1 MTVQAQ
7 FKIEVDWADDE
18 DNPYGHTASD
28 VTNLLN
34 SWKHTYG
41 NSVYLEDREARIDV
55 GEGQV
60 QLRYDESTFGSL
72 GTVSQDQLSAIH
84 KVKLTEI
91 VTDTVCWEGL
101 IEYSTEFDAHFT
113 SGDVLQF
120 NLHGKGYLKD
130 GGTWTYPRGSSAG
143 GTVEQG
149 LQVVV
154 SEDPIEPDDFILT
167 GTIGSALP
175 TRMIVT
181 TDGRLIGQNSAGK
194 IIELEGETRRE
205 YDAIAVNKTETDPG
219 RDGRFTTNV
228 TRTYKNYVISQTD
241 ASDFSG
247 TSSVTGDIP
256 DYMQTLPDGRAV
268 GRLAD
273 GTLVELDGPDRRDDD
288 PIFND
293 STRHFQGFLR
303 SSPITVT
310 RHILN
315 TTNTG
320 RMYAM
325 DNQSDIADA
334 YTHTGFFVENF
345 QFPDGNL
352 RCFTQYDG
360 NFYTVDDATEVLVK
374 FPIDDP
380 PTSSGSATTVTATT
394 TRLYFYNS
402 GSGEIIVTDRRG
414 RRQETEDVT
423 LDVGD
428 GQITNIPSIKIR
440 NNKIYAMNSA
450 DREINVY
457 SISGVSESG
466 SDFDL
471 GSTNNMFSCDVS
483 GDTHFVLHDAS
494 LAATNR
500 ISGYELINGTRTL
513 TDYIELATAGFYS
526 DFVVDGTTIYALQQ
540 SSRKIEVYEK
550 DDSGTSYTYMPNK
563 TISLTRGTWT
573 SIDKVGDLL
582 IVNDTI
588 EQVVVKM
595 DVNVNPGIQL
605 HASKWRGIAVTEDRI
620 LILSETEETLFSYMH
635 DGTAVTAEN
644 LVLGTGRPD
653 TNNVRWTGVAVANGI
668 TYLIDL
674 LSLAILAVDEDG
686 ELLLSSVIRIPGGTF
701 YNGLTVSDDYIWIC
715 DQIQNRAIAY
725 TFEGAVV
732 PTASIQLATGR
743 RRYTGIAFTPANHIV
758 LADEDVDEDNYIVPA
773 TVGVVDETT
782 QYDGPMVA
790 YSNALWRSRRVTGRE
805 YISYV
810 SGSAPSE
817 VSLRPTDNWRYTE
830 HPYRPN
836 VDTMRVQWSWPA
848 GEIETR
854 TWDNREFA
862 GHNYSRGSN
871 GQIFVSSA
879 QRVGATTSNELRS
892 GTRTYFTH
900 NDTLYL
906 VRDGSLYTVSDI
918 STGDATTTLVG
929 SLANA
934 INAPRA
940 ITQIDN
946 YNYLISNDGS
956 GWYNNNDLDN
966 TPTLIDSFASGI
978 RPHAISY
985 TPTHIYVYNLTNGN
999 YWRADRERD
1008 LLSSHDSTIERA
1020 IAATVSRVTKV
1031 TTFTGP
1037 VFHFQNRIWRARRT
1051 RTRTYNS
1058 WTNGSEDPIPGGDW
1072 LDSVTY
1078 DSGIHSTTTEYSW
1091 TAGEHDISNTDIW
1104 DFAGHGTSRGADG
1117 TLTINTNPSSGGNV
1131 PTTLRT
1137 GNPLYFPA
1145 AGGLYVIQNQSLY
1158 LATGFPGSSELSL
1171 IGTLSSAI
1179 NNPKAAIYVGDR
1191 AYVLGNSGTNIYQF
1205 DNLNGTSV
1213 SDLGALPSSL
1223 SLEYLSYTAEQI
1235 YAYEQSGTREIYQVD
1250 RFTRTAREPE
1260 PDDPESEIRSLV
1272 DSFDIEYF
1280 DETDEGY
1287 GKPAFDY
1294 VRALAEDLGVE
1305 FNESK
1310 SSPVPDTVSGLVR
1323 YGPQSDIT
1331 LADRAYTGWTGQFMF
1346 ALRDG
1351 NIAVAFPGDLRITN
1365 RALTFNNYR
1374 IIGPFEVKQNR
1385 RMITNSAYA
1394 QGIERL

>member
-7 FKIEVDWADDE
+7 FKVEVDWADDE

-91 VTDTVCWEGL
+91 VTDTACWEGL

-143 GTVEQG
+143 GTAEQG

-241 ASDFSG
+241 AADFSG
-247 TSSVTGDIP
+247 TSSITGDIP
-256 DYMQTLPDGRAV
+256 DSMQTLPDGRTV

-273 GTLVELDGPDRRDDD
+273 GTLVELDGPDRRDYD

-293 STRHFQGFLR
+293 STRHFPGFLR
-303 SSPITVT
+303 NSPVTVT

-315 TTNTG
+315 STNTG
-320 RMYAM
+320 RMYIL
-325 DNQSDIADA
+325 DNQNDNIDS
-334 YTHTGFFVENF
+334 YTHYSQFVENF
-345 QFPDGNL
+345 VLPDGNL
-352 RCFTQYDG
+352 GAFTLYGGQ
-360 NFYTVDDATEVLVK
+360 FYAIDDSTNTLVK
-374 FPIDDP
+374 FPIDTP
-380 PTSSGSATTVTATT
+380 PISSGSANKVTATT
-394 TRLYFYNS
+394 ARFYFFNT
-402 GSGEIIVTDRRG
+402 GNGEILVSDNRG
-414 RRQETEDVT
+414 RRVETEDVT
-423 LDVGD
+423 IDVGE
-428 GQITNIPSIKIR
+428 GQISNISSIKVR

-450 DREINVY
+450 DRDINVY
-457 SISGVSESG
+457 SIAGVRESG
-466 SDFDL
+466 NDFDL
-471 GSTNNMFSCDVS
+471 GESNNMFSCDVS
-483 GDTHFVLHDAS
+483 GNTYFVLHDAS
-494 LAATNR
+494 LAPTMR
-500 ISGYELINGTRTL
+500 ISGYELVNGTRTL
-513 TDYIELATAGFYS
+513 TDYIELATAGVYS
-526 DFVVDGTTIYALQQ
+526 DFVVDGTTIYALHETNQN
-540 SSRKIEVYEK
+540 IEIYEK
-550 DDSGTSYTYMPNK
+550 DDSGTSYTHMSNQ
-563 TISLTRGTWT
+563 TIYLTRGTWE

-582 IVNDTI
+582 IVNDTD
-588 EQVVVKM
+588 EQVVARM
-595 DVNVNPGIQL
+595 DITVTPGIRL
-605 HASKWRGIAVTEDRI
+605 HSSKWRGTAVTADRI
-620 LILSETEETLFSYMH
+620 FVLSETEETVFSLMH
-635 DGTAVTAEN
+635 DGTRVASED

-653 TNNVRWTGVAVANGI
+653 TNFVRWTGLAVADNKTWI
-668 TYLIDL
+668 IDL
-674 LSLAILAVDEDG
+674 QTAAVLAFDSDGNILISSSIRLAGG
-686 ELLLSSVIRIPGGTF
+686 EF
-701 YNGLTVSDDYIWIC
+701 YSGLTVSDQYIWVLG
-715 DQIQNRAIAY
+715 QIQNRAFAY
-725 TFEGAVV
+725 TFAGAPVV
-732 PTASIQLATGR
+732 SQDVRMASGR
-743 RRYTGIAFTPANHIV
+743 RRYTGIAFTPENYIIRAS
-758 LADEDVDEDNYIVPA
+758 VDEDEEGYIVPA
-773 TVGVVDETT
+773 TIGVVDETT

-790 YSNALWRSRRVTGRE
+790 YSNTLWRSRRVTGRE
-805 YISYV
+805 YVSYEAGSVDPVVSLNTPDWRYEEDPYNPNIDNINISY
-810 SGSAPSE
+810 
-817 VSLRPTDNWRYTE
+817 
-830 HPYRPN
+830 
-836 VDTMRVQWSWPA
+836 SWDA

-906 VRDGSLYTVSDI
+906 IRNGSLYTVSDI
-918 STGDATTTLVG
+918 STGDATVTLVG

-940 ITQIDN
+940 VTQIDN

-1179 NNPKAAIYVGDR
+1179 NNPKAAIYVGGR
-1191 AYVLGNSGTNIYQF
+1191 AYVLGNSGTNVYQF

-1213 SDLGALPSSL
+1213 NDLGTFPSSL

-1260 PDDPESEIRSLV
+1260 PDDPESEIRTLV